1 MSNID
6 KQALNQEKIEWL
18 NKLADMEYCKSN
30 PGHWLMS
37 LKDTNMLAKLALR
50 SVALLDELE
59 ASEKLNAELMEKQ
72 RLIDICQGQ
81 GLEHRIAAEKRAE
94 AAEKRI
100 AELSHHLQCAHAFI
114 EHTEAFGYEASN
126 GILCCGDAQW
136 NIDASKAAL
145 ASTGSINGED

>member
-59 ASEKLNAELMEKQ
+59 ASEK
-72 RLIDICQGQ
+72 
-81 GLEHRIAAEKRAE
+81 
-94 AAEKRI
+94 RI
-100 AELSHHLQCAHAFI
+100 AELERI
-114 EHTEAFGYEASN
+114 EQHSERQSV
-126 GILCCGDAQW
+126 
-136 NIDASKAAL
+136 IDALAGSGEEWSDIEEYMQKWDAERASAA
-145 ASTGSINGED
+145 GKGE

>member
-59 ASEKLNAELMEKQ
+59 AKA
-72 RLIDICQGQ
+72 R
-81 GLEHRIAAEKRAE
+81 
-94 AAEKRI
+94 RI
-100 AELSHHLQCAHAFI
+100 AELSHHLQSAHAFI
-114 EHTEAFGYEASN
+114 EHTEAFGHEASN

-136 NIDASKAAL
+136 NIDASKSAL
-145 ASTGSINGED
+145 AAAGKGE